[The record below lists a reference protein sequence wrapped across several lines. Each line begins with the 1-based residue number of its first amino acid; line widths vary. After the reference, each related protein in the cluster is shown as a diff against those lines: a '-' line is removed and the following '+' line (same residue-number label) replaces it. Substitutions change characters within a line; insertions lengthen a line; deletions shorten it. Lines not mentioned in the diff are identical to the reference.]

1 MLSLD
6 RFLRRHRRAVLVA
19 WAVVFIAAL
28 PFAAKQ
34 SENLTG
40 GGFAVPGSQS
50 DAVQDALERDFDATE
65 RAKLGV
71 VLIGSPGAT
80 RADQRAALDRLRSA
94 VADVDHA
101 VLPPAALAQA
111 ARVAPDQTAI
121 LSLVV
126 DVNDWKAI
134 DVATDLRK
142 ELGIGEPLG
151 SEGPVTTHLIGQ
163 GALWAGLQDVS
174 KDDLATAETFGFP
187 IVALILLTVF
197 GSLAAAA
204 LPLALGLVSVLTTGA
219 LIYFLSRSMEMSIFT
234 TNMASM
240 IGIGVAVDY
249 SLFVLARYR
258 EEIAAGREPDEA
270 RGVALATSGIA
281 VVFSGLTVIASLA
294 GLLLIDTTALRSM
307 AIGAMLV
314 VAVSVLTASTL
325 LPALISLFGRRA
337 YEPGR
342 VLGRLAA
349 ATHARAGARPGR
361 ASREPFWER
370 WTARV
375 MRRPVV
381 AILAAGSVLLAL
393 GIPTLSMKTADGAL
407 DQFPRDHET
416 RVGFEA
422 AAAVGG
428 PGAGAPITVM
438 ARARE
443 GAVATAANAA
453 AVRAVGATLAEDR
466 GVVSVASP
474 VASNDGRAVLISA
487 IPRYDGESPQA
498 QALVQR
504 IRDALP
510 ATAAAQRLELDVGGS
525 TGALKDF
532 NRKVSGSMWLIVFFV
547 LALSYVVLLV
557 LLRSAILPLK
567 AVLMNL
573 LSVSAAYGVIV
584 AVFQWGWVDGLL
596 HFQSLGHID
605 TITPPL
611 VLAVVFGLSMDYEV
625 FLLSRIKERFGA
637 GADTRA
643 AVAGGLASSARTITS
658 AALIMCA
665 VFATFVA
672 TGVPS
677 IQQIG
682 LGTAV
687 AIAVDATIVRLVL
700 VPAAM
705 AVMGKW
711 NWWLPRPLDR
721 LLPRSDFDRL
731 PTAALATAG
740 SAAGPASRSA

>member
-1 MLSLD
+1 MLALD
-6 RFLRRHRRAVLVA
+6 RVIRRHRRAVLA
-19 WAVVFIAAL
+19 LWAVVFVAAL
-28 PFAAKQ
+28 PFAVRQ

-50 DAVQDALERDFDATE
+50 DAVQDALERDFDATQ

-71 VLIGSPGAT
+71 VLIAAQSAT
-80 RADQRAALDRLRSA
+80 RADRQAALARLRSA
-94 VADVDHA
+94 VGRVDHV
-101 VLPPAALAQA
+101 VLAAAALAEAQA
-111 ARVAPDQTAI
+111 APPARTAI
-121 LSLVV
+121 VSLQV

-142 ELGIGEPLG
+142 ELGIGRPLG
-151 SEGPVTTHLIGQ
+151 SEGPITTHLIGQ

-187 IVALILLTVF
+187 IVALILLAVF
-197 GSLAAAA
+197 GSLAAAS
-204 LPLALGLVSVLTTGA
+204 LPLMLGMVSVLITGA
-219 LIYFLSRSMEMSIFT
+219 LIFFLSRSMEMSIFT

-258 EEIAAGREPDEA
+258 EEIAAGRDPHEA
-270 RGVALATSGIA
+270 RAVALATSGIA
-281 VVFSGLTVIASLA
+281 VLFSGLTVIASLA

-325 LPALISLFGRRA
+325 LPALISLFGHRA
-337 YEPGR
+337 HEPGR
-342 VLGRLAA
+342 VLGRLS
-349 ATHARAGARPGR
+349 RAVGARR
-361 ASREPFWER
+361 RRREEGVERDPFWER

-381 AILAAGSVLLAL
+381 AIVAAGSVLLAL

-407 DQFPRDHET
+407 DQFPAGNET

-422 AAAVGG
+422 AAALGG

-438 ARARE
+438 ARARD
-443 GAVATAANAA
+443 GAIGSPANAA
-453 AVRAVGATLAEDR
+453 AVHEVRATLARDP
-466 GVVSVASP
+466 GIVSVA
-474 VASNDGRAVLISA
+474 ATAGSNDGRAALISA
-487 IPRYDGESPQA
+487 IPRFDGESPQA
-498 QALVQR
+498 QALVDR
-504 IRDALP
+504 LRDAMP
-510 ATAAAQRLELDVGGS
+510 ATAAAQRLTLDVGGS

-584 AVFQWGWVDGLL
+584 AVFQWGWADGLFG
-596 HFQSLGHID
+596 FQSLGHID

-625 FLLSRIKERFGA
+625 FLLSRIRERYAA

-658 AALIMCA
+658 AALIMVA
-665 VFATFVA
+665 VFATFIA
-672 TGVPS
+672 TGMPS

-705 AVMGKW
+705 AVLGDW
-711 NWWLPRPLDR
+711 NWWLPRPLQR
-721 LLPRSDFDRL
+721 VLPRTDFDRL
-731 PTAALATAG
+731 PAAAIATAG
-740 SAAGPASRSA
+740 AAPASRSS

>member
-1 MLSLD
+1 MD
-6 RFLRRHRRAVLVA
+6 HVAVSPQEL
-19 WAVVFIAAL
+19 
-28 PFAAKQ
+28 AK
-34 SENLTG
+34 
-40 GGFAVPGSQS
+40 
-50 DAVQDALERDFDATE
+50 
-65 RAKLGV
+65 
-71 VLIGSPGAT
+71 
-80 RADQRAALDRLRSA
+80 
-94 VADVDHA
+94 
-101 VLPPAALAQA
+101 AQA
-111 ARVAPDQTAI
+111 AEPAQTAI
-121 LSLVV
+121 VQLQV

-134 DVATDLRK
+134 DVATDLRQ

-174 KDDLATAETFGFP
+174 KADLATAETFGFP

-197 GSLAAAA
+197 GSLGRGDAAAR
-204 LPLALGLVSVLTTGA
+204 PRPRLGAHHRRAHL
-219 LIYFLSRSMEMSIFT
+219 FLSRSMEMSIFT

-349 ATHARAGARPGR
+349 ATRAPAEARFDR
-361 ASREPFWER
+361 APREPFWER

-381 AILAAGSVLLAL
+381 AIVAAGSVLLAL
-393 GIPTLSMKTADGAL
+393 GIPALSMKTADGAL

-422 AAAVGG
+422 AAALGG

-443 GAVATAANAA
+443 GAASTPANAA
-453 AVRAVGATLAEDR
+453 AVRVVRETLASDR
-466 GVVSVASP
+466 GVVSVAPP
-474 VASNDGRAVLISA
+474 VASTDGRAVLISA
-487 IPRYDGESPQA
+487 IPRFDGESPQA

-504 IRDALP
+504 IRDVLP
-510 ATAAAQRLELDVGGS
+510 ATTAAQRLQLDVGGS

-532 NRKVSGSMWLIVFFV
+532 NQKVSGSMWLIVFFV

-584 AVFQWGWVDGLL
+584 AVFQWGWVDGLFG
-596 HFQSLGHID
+596 FQSLGHID

-637 GADTRA
+637 GADTRS

-705 AVMGKW
+705 AVMGRW
-711 NWWLPRPLDR
+711 NWWLPRPLER
-721 LLPRSDFDRL
+721 VLPRSDFDRL
-731 PTAALATAG
+731 PAAATATAALATG
-740 SAAGPASRSA
+740 AAAAAPASRSS